1 MLSLD
6 QMELDL
12 NASFFNYKLDLGNK
26 RQRHSMSWRRKW
38 QPTAVFLPRE
48 FHGQRGLQSIQST
61 LLTKSRTRL
70 SA

>member
-48 FHGQRGLQSIQST
+48 FHGQWSLVGYSPWDH
-61 LLTKSRTRL
+61 
-70 SA
+70 